1 MALGNI
7 PLLWCTASPC
17 CPLCPSAMHHVG
29 LVKWRSE
36 NETWREIHPLVY
48 DRGYFASS
56 NYLSLRTPYFSPMFL
71 CIYLNIIANTVQNF
85 QTEIL
90 HVGLCCRLD
99 DNGRFHVTT
108 LCLVKYMNNKAKVG
122 WTVVIFTYWS
132 KNILSATKKAYRIK
146 TKRDVKKVFVR
157 IQPEKY
163 DPHPLDL
170 QPLQP

>member
-48 DRGYFASS
+48 DIGYFASS

-90 HVGLCCRLD
+90 HVNLQNQDQKRRKESVCKDPTWEVWSASSRSSTTATIKARIRLKIIIE
-99 DNGRFHVTT
+99 HP
-108 LCLVKYMNNKAKVG
+108 
-122 WTVVIFTYWS
+122 S
-132 KNILSATKKAYRIK
+132 KRSWAIAMSVLMIC
-146 TKRDVKKVFVR
+146 
-157 IQPEKY
+157 
-163 DPHPLDL
+163 
-170 QPLQP
+170 